1 MVGVRNDLA
10 MGAGIALLNTMARVG
25 KVFRD
30 PFGELEY
37 GPDLNRFAV
46 SIRSEPIV
54 HSKLFPVL
62 SFTSRYD
69 VAQALLRSPNAR
81 SALSK
86 PEGVIQ
92 EIILGPQRVETGIS
106 PVLDSLVAKD
116 GPDHTRLRRLIQP
129 GFTHRAT
136 MAWRGTAERVA
147 AELVDSFPS
156 KGPVDLIRQWAA
168 PLPMAVICELLGI
181 PVEHRTMFG
190 EWGATM
196 AVGLDRPRSIAN
208 AKAMRQASM
217 ATSSYLTALIGER
230 RRHPGDDVLS
240 ILASTEV
247 DGEHLEDNDVV
258 ATASFLLVA
267 GFETTLGLLG
277 GGTLL
282 LLQHPDQLA
291 AALADPEAATPN
303 LVEETLRMVSPV
315 QFAFRRI
322 IGDVE
327 LPDGSVCPA
336 GQEVFILLGGANRDP
351 AAFPNPE
358 RFDIARPEARKQL
371 AFGYGAH
378 MCLGA
383 PLARLEAEVAWR
395 TLFERYPDPD
405 QWRMA
410 GPAVRSRSRI
420 LNELTSLPVRFG

>member
-1 MVGVRNDLA
+1 VTFRKDLA
-10 MGAGIALLNTMARVG
+10 MGAGIALLNTMARLG
-25 KVFRD
+25 KLFRD

-37 GPDLNRFAV
+37 AQDRDRFAAE
-46 SIRSEPIV
+46 IRSEPIV

-69 VAQALLRSPNAR
+69 VAQTLLRSPHTR

-86 PEGVIQ
+86 PEGLIQ

-129 GFTHRAT
+129 ALTHRAT

-147 AELVDSFPS
+147 VELLDGFP
-156 KGPVDLIRQWAA
+156 KHAPVDLVGQWAA

-181 PVEHRTMFG
+181 PVAHRGMFR
-190 EWGATM
+190 EWGETM
-196 AVGLDRPRSIAN
+196 AVGLDRPRSVAN
-208 AKAMRQASM
+208 AKAMQQASL

-230 RRHPGDDVLS
+230 RRNPGEDVLS
-240 ILASTEV
+240 ILASSEV

-267 GFETTLGLLG
+267 GFETTLSLLG
-277 GGTLL
+277 AGTLL

-291 AALADPEAATPN
+291 AALADPQGATPN
-303 LVEETLRMVSPV
+303 LVDETLRMVSPV

-351 AAFPNPE
+351 AVFPDPE

-405 QWRMA
+405 RWRMA
-410 GPAVRSRSRI
+410 GPAVRSRSRV
-420 LNELTSLPVRFG
+420 LNGLTSLPVRFG